1 MSLLDALILGVV
13 EGITE
18 FLPISS
24 TAHLMITNRLLSLPV
39 TNFVKSFDIIIQL
52 GAILAVV
59 VLYLR
64 RLLIEHATF
73 YKVFLAFIPTAVI
86 GMLLYPIVKD
96 SLLGNLPLA
105 AFALILGGVVM
116 IIFEYTQKNTKGEEK
131 ITFRQAFWVGV
142 FQVLALIP
150 GVSRAGATVIGGQ
163 SLGVSRKTI
172 VEFSF
177 LLAIPTMIGAA
188 GLDLVESSFI
198 FNPSEWLLLAVGFFA
213 AFATALVAV
222 QFFLRFIEKN
232 SFATFGWYRIV
243 IGLLILFFLL

>member
-1 MSLLDALILGVV
+1 MTLLDALILGII
-13 EGITE
+13 EGLTE

-24 TAHLMITNRLLSLPV
+24 TAHLMIANRLLSTPL
-39 TNFVKSFDIIIQL
+39 TNFVKSFNIIIQL

-64 RLLIEHATF
+64 RLLLEHVTF
-73 YKVFLAFIPTAVI
+73 YKVFLAFVPTAII
-86 GMLLYPIVKD
+86 GALLYPIVKNN
-96 SLLGNLPLA
+96 LLGNLPVA
-105 AFALILGGVVM
+105 ALALILGGVVM
-116 IIFEYTQKNTKGEEK
+116 IIFEYTQKNQNGNDN

-142 FQVLALIP
+142 FQILALIP

-188 GLDLVESSFI
+188 GLDMVKSSFI
-198 FNPSEWLLLAVGFFA
+198 FNSSEWLLLAIGFFS
-213 AFATALVAV
+213 AFLTALLAV
-222 QFFLRFIEKN
+222 KLLLRFIEKH
-232 SFATFGWYRIV
+232 SFATFGWYRII
-243 IGLLILFFLL
+243 IGLLILLFLL